1 MRIRHIK
8 YFIIVFTGLFFF
20 GGRPIEFGNENSFFH
35 GFVIPNPVI
44 RIGLGTGL
52 GDIKVRSSS
61 GMKVYEVSAGYELL
75 GDDVE
80 EVRIKGDREQ
90 LTEKFVLLMAQTKD
104 RKEAEQ
110 IAAGLR
116 EKTGLNVSVEEARE
130 SGLGGVFQVKI
141 GDYLTRGDALSAI
154 SGLNAKGLK
163 DIWVLREVISLED
176 IGSRWI
182 LIGNGLRPL
191 VRDSVLYFI
200 PSHPES
206 LLSYGGRR
214 YRGLFILRSGPRG
227 AVLINV
233 LNLEDY
239 LKGVVPGELS
249 PDQFGEIEAL
259 KAQAVAARTY
269 AIKNTG
275 QYRALGYDLSDTP
288 ASQVYGGL
296 DAERPLSTRA
306 VDETR
311 GEVIRYKGELINALY
326 MSTCGGMTEDVENV
340 FSGRPVAY
348 LKSTECGVEKRPEW
362 TVESGA
368 VIAPVVAAG
377 RDITPELAALMGRDI
392 IPFETEAARYSA
404 PCPSPEAVEWTR
416 NALRQ
421 AGKADLVYVP
431 APGPLDFPS
440 LAGLLVTAF
449 DWRGHIEN
457 LLLPSEVNFILRDLP
472 GIRPQDRKNLAYC
485 IQRGLFPFLP
495 AGPQGAG
502 RAPTRAE
509 VAYALSRILAGHADP
524 FHEGTFRSAS
534 AGAIEITASE
544 GARSLKVSPRMF
556 LLRSLDGVRSSAAR
570 LHLLGGEKVRWLE
583 ADGEVRLLEVSF
595 ASASNV
601 FDRASRFNR
610 WEVRKSR
617 EDLENAVNQHYPVG
631 RLIDIAVR
639 RRGVSHRVVELLITG
654 TERQVL
660 VRGLRIRTALGLRDI
675 LFEVD
680 REHDADGRVAH
691 FVFTGRGWGH
701 GVGLCQVGAFGMAQS
716 GAKYQDILKKYYRG
730 VRVEKSPDGSPGPA
744 PGSN

>member
-1 MRIRHIK
+1 MRLRHIK
-8 YFIIVFTGLFFF
+8 TFVIVFAGLFFF
-20 GGRPIEFGNENSFFH
+20 GGRPVEFGKENTFFH

-52 GDIKVRSSS
+52 GDILVRSSS
-61 GMKVYEVSAGYELL
+61 GMKVYEVGAGYELL

-80 EVRIKGDREQ
+80 EARVKGEKER

-110 IAAGLR
+110 IAAGVR
-116 EKTGLNVSVEEARE
+116 ERTGLNVSVDEARE
-130 SGLGGVFQVKI
+130 SGFGGVFQVKI
-141 GDYLTRGDALSAI
+141 GDYLTRGDALSVI
-154 SGLNAKGLK
+154 SGLKAKGLK
-163 DIWVLREVISLED
+163 DIWVLREFISLED
-176 IGSRWI
+176 AGSRWI

-191 VRDSVLYFI
+191 GMDSVLYFI

-206 LLSYGGRR
+206 LLSFGGRR
-214 YRGLFILRSGPRG
+214 YRGIFILRSGPRG

-340 FSGRPVAY
+340 FPGRPVAY
-348 LKSTECGVEKRPEW
+348 LKSTECVIEKRPEW
-362 TVESGA
+362 TVESGS
-368 VIAPVVAAG
+368 VLAPIVAAG
-377 RDITPELAALMGRDI
+377 RDAAPELAALMGRDI
-392 IPFETEAARYSA
+392 LPFETEAPYYSA
-404 PCPSPEAVEWTR
+404 PCPFPEAVEWVR
-416 NALRQ
+416 NALFR
-421 AGKADLVYVP
+421 AGKGDFAFNP
-431 APGPLDFPS
+431 GPGPLDFPS

-449 DWRGHIEN
+449 DWRGHVEN
-457 LLLPSEVNFILRDLP
+457 LLLPSEIDFILRDLP
-472 GIRPQDRKNLAYC
+472 GIEPKDRKNLAYC
-485 IQRGLFPFLP
+485 VQMGLFPFLP

-502 RAPTRAE
+502 RTPTRAE
-509 VAYALSRILAGHADP
+509 VACALSRVLAGRADP
-524 FHEGTFRSAS
+524 FHGGTFRSAS
-534 AGAIEITASE
+534 AGALELASPE
-544 GARSLKVSPRMF
+544 GPRTLKISPRMF
-556 LLRSLDGVRSSAAR
+556 LLRTLDGVRSSMAR
-570 LHLLGGEKVRWLE
+570 LHLLGGETVRWLE
-583 ADGEVRLLEVSF
+583 TDGEIRLLEVSLP
-595 ASASNV
+595 SASDV
-601 FDRASRFNR
+601 LDRASRFNR

-617 EDLENAVNQHYPVG
+617 EDLENAVNQHDPVG

-639 RRGVSHRVVELLITG
+639 RRGASHRVVELLITG
-654 TERQVL
+654 TDRQVL
-660 VRGLRIRTALGLRDI
+660 VRGLRIRTALGLRDT

-680 REHDADGRVAH
+680 RELDAEGRVAH

-701 GVGLCQVGAFGMAQS
+701 GVGLCQVGAFGMAQT
-716 GAKYQDILKKYYRG
+716 GATYQAILQKYYHG
-730 VRVEKSPDGSPGPA
+730 VRVEKLP
-744 PGSN
+744 

>member
-1 MRIRHIK
+1 MNMRHIK
-8 YFIIVFTGLFFF
+8 YFAVVFAILFFF
-20 GGRPIEFGNENSFFH
+20 GGRPVEFGKENSFFQ

-52 GDIKVRSSS
+52 GDILVGSSS
-61 GMKVYEVSAGYELL
+61 GMKVYEVGAGYGLL

-80 EVRIKGDREQ
+80 EARIKGEEER

-116 EKTGLNVSVEEARE
+116 QRTGLNVSVEEARE
-130 SGLGGVFQVKI
+130 TGLWGVFQVKI

-163 DIWVLREVISLED
+163 DIWILREVISMEETR
-176 IGSRWI
+176 SRWI
-182 LIGNGLRPL
+182 LIRDGLRPL
-191 VRDSVLYFI
+191 GRDSVLYFI

-206 LLSYGGRR
+206 LLSFNGRR
-214 YRGLFILRSGPRG
+214 YRGIFILRGGPRG
-227 AVLINV
+227 AVLVNV

-269 AIKNTG
+269 AIKNLG
-275 QYRALGYDLSDTP
+275 QYGSLGYDLSDTP
-288 ASQVYGGL
+288 VSQVYGGL
-296 DAERPLSTRA
+296 DAERPLSSRA

-311 GEVIRYKGELINALY
+311 GEVARYKGELINALY

-348 LKSTECGVEKRPEW
+348 LKSTECGIENRPEW
-362 TVESGA
+362 AIEGGPTL
-368 VIAPVVAAG
+368 APVVAAG
-377 RDITPELAALMGRDI
+377 RDIAPEIEALMARDI
-392 IPFETEAARYSA
+392 LPLETEASYFSA
-404 PCPSPEAVEWTR
+404 PCRFSEAVEWTR
-416 NALRQ
+416 KALPL
-421 AGKADLVYVP
+421 AGKEDLKYAP
-431 APGPLDFPS
+431 GPGPLDFPA
-440 LAGLLVTAF
+440 LAGLLVAAF
-449 DWRGHIEN
+449 DWRGHVEN
-457 LLLPSEVNFILRDLP
+457 LLLPSEVSFTLRDLP

-485 IQRGLFPFLP
+485 VQMGLFPFLP
-495 AGPQGAG
+495 AGPQGGG
-502 RAPTRAE
+502 RTPTRAE
-509 VAYALSRILAGHADP
+509 VALALSRVLSGRADP
-524 FHEGTFRSAS
+524 YREGTFRSAS
-534 AGAIEITASE
+534 AGSLELSEAEGPRTLKAS
-544 GARSLKVSPRMF
+544 PHMF
-556 LLRSLDGVRSSAAR
+556 LLKILDGTRSSASR
-570 LHLLGGEKVRWLE
+570 LWLLGGEKVRWLGTG
-583 ADGEVRLLEVSF
+583 GEVRLLEVSF
-595 ASASNV
+595 PSASNV
-601 FDRASRFNR
+601 LDRASRFNR

-617 EDLENAVNQHYPVG
+617 EELENAVNQHYPVG
-631 RLIDIAVR
+631 RLIDIVVR
-639 RRGVSHRVVELLITG
+639 RRGASHRVVELLITG

-660 VRGLRIRTALGLRDI
+660 VKGLRIRTALGLRDI

-680 REHDADGRVAH
+680 RECDAEGRVSH

-730 VRVEKSPDGSPGPA
+730 VRIEKSL
-744 PGSN
+744 

>member
-1 MRIRHIK
+1 MHIRHIK
-8 YFIIVFTGLFFF
+8 YFVMVFAVLFFF
-20 GGRPIEFGNENSFFH
+20 GGRPVEFGKENSFFH

-52 GDIKVRSSS
+52 GDILVRSSS
-61 GMKVYEVSAGYELL
+61 GMKVYEVGAGYELL

-80 EVRIKGDREQ
+80 EARIKGEKER

-116 EKTGLNVSVEEARE
+116 EKTGLNVSVEEAQE

-154 SGLNAKGLK
+154 SGLNARGLK
-163 DIWVLREVISLED
+163 DIWVLREVISLDET
-176 IGSRWI
+176 GSRWI
-182 LIGNGLRPL
+182 LIENGLRPL
-191 VRDSVLYFI
+191 GLDSVLYFI

-206 LLSYGGRR
+206 LLSFNGRR
-214 YRGLFILRSGPRG
+214 YRGLFILRGGPRG

-233 LNLEDY
+233 INLEEY

-269 AIKNTG
+269 AIKNLG

-296 DAERPLSTRA
+296 DAERPLSSRA
-306 VDETR
+306 VEDTR

-340 FSGRPVAY
+340 FPGKPVAY
-348 LKSTECGVEKRPEW
+348 LKSTECGIEKRPEW
-362 TVESGA
+362 TVEGGA
-368 VIAPVVAAG
+368 TLAAVVAAG
-377 RDITPELAALMGRDI
+377 RDIAPELAALMGRDI
-392 IPFETEAARYSA
+392 LPFDTEASYFSA
-404 PCPSPEAVEWTR
+404 PCPFSEAVEWTR
-416 NALRQ
+416 KSLPP
-421 AGKADLVYVP
+421 AGKGDLAYSP
-431 APGPLDFPS
+431 GPGPLDFPS

-449 DWRGHIEN
+449 DWQGHVEN
-457 LLLPSEVNFILRDLP
+457 LLLLSEVNFILRDLP
-472 GIRPQDRKNLAYC
+472 GVRPQDRRNLAYC
-485 IQRGLFPFLP
+485 IQMGLFPFLP

-502 RAPTRAE
+502 RTPTRAE
-509 VAYALSRILAGHADP
+509 VAFALSRILSGHADP
-524 FHEGTFRSAS
+524 FHEGMFRSAS
-534 AGAIEITASE
+534 AGSMELEETA
-544 GARSLKVSPRMF
+544 GPRTLKAWPRMF
-556 LLRSLDGVRSSAAR
+556 LLRSLEGTRSSASR

-583 ADGEVRLLEVSF
+583 TDGEVRLLEVSF
-595 ASASNV
+595 PSVSNV
-601 FDRASRFNR
+601 LDRASRFNR

-617 EDLENAVNQHYPVG
+617 EDLENAINQHYPVG

-639 RRGVSHRVVELLITG
+639 RRGASHRVVELLITG

-680 REHDADGRVAH
+680 REYDADGRVSH

-701 GVGLCQVGAFGMAQS
+701 GVGLCQVGAYGMAQA

-730 VRVEKSPDGSPGPA
+730 VRIEKSL
-744 PGSN
+744 

>member
-1 MRIRHIK
+1 MHIRHIK
-8 YFIIVFTGLFFF
+8 YFVIVFAGLFFI
-20 GGRPIEFGNENSFFH
+20 GGRPVEFGKEKSFFH

-52 GDIKVRSSS
+52 GDLLVRSSS
-61 GMKVYEVSAGYELL
+61 GMKVYEVGAGYELL

-80 EVRIKGDREQ
+80 EARVKGEKER
-90 LTEKFVLLMAQTKD
+90 LTEKFVLLVAQTKD

-116 EKTGLNVSVEEARE
+116 ERTGLNAAVDEARE

-154 SGLNAKGLK
+154 SALNAKGLK
-163 DIWVLREVISLED
+163 DIWIVREVISLDE

-191 VRDSVLYFI
+191 RRDSVLYFI

-206 LLSYGGRR
+206 LLSFNGRR
-214 YRGLFILRSGPRG
+214 YRGLFVLRGSPRG

-269 AIKNTG
+269 AIKNLG

-288 ASQVYGGL
+288 VSQVYLGL

-311 GEVIRYKGELINALY
+311 GEVARYKGELINALY

-340 FSGRPVAY
+340 FSGKAVPY
-348 LKSTECGVEKRPEW
+348 LKSTECGIEKLPEW
-362 TVESGA
+362 TVEGGA
-368 VIAPVVAAG
+368 TLAPVFAAG
-377 RDITPELAALMGRDI
+377 RDIVPELEALMGRDI
-392 IPFETEAARYSA
+392 LPFETEASRFSA
-404 PCPSPEAVEWTR
+404 PCTFSEAVEWTR
-416 NALRQ
+416 KSLAS
-421 AGKADLVYVP
+421 AGKGDLSYS
-431 APGPLDFPS
+431 AGPGPLDFSS

-449 DWRGHIEN
+449 DWRGHVEN
-457 LLLPSEVNFILRDLP
+457 LLLPSEVSFILRDLA
-472 GIRPQDRKNLAYC
+472 GVKPQDRKNLAYC
-485 IQRGLFPFLP
+485 VQMGLFPFLP
-495 AGPQGAG
+495 TGPQGAG
-502 RAPTRAE
+502 RTPTRAE
-509 VAYALSRILAGHADP
+509 VAYALSRVLSGHADP
-524 FHEGTFRSAS
+524 FHEGTFRSTA
-534 AGAIEITASE
+534 AGAIELTDSA
-544 GARSLKVSPRMF
+544 GPKTLRSSPRMF
-556 LLRSLDGVRSSAAR
+556 LLRSLDGTRSAVSR

-583 ADGEVRLLEVSF
+583 SEGEVRLLEACFV
-595 ASASNV
+595 SASNTL
-601 FDRASRFNR
+601 DRASRFNR

-617 EDLENAVNQHYPVG
+617 EELENAVNQHDPVG

-639 RRGVSHRVVELLITG
+639 RRGASHRVVELIITG

-660 VRGLRIRTALGLRDI
+660 VRGLRIRSALGLRDI

-680 REHDADGRVAH
+680 REYDSEGRVSH
-691 FVFTGRGWGH
+691 FIFTGRGWGH

-730 VRVEKSPDGSPGPA
+730 VRIERSL
-744 PGSN
+744 

>member
-8 YFIIVFTGLFFF
+8 YFIIVFAGLFFI
-20 GGRPIEFGNENSFFH
+20 GGRPVEFGKENSFFH
-35 GFVIPNPVI
+35 GFVISNPVI

-52 GDIKVRSSS
+52 GDILVRSTS
-61 GMKVYEVSAGYELL
+61 GMKVYEVGAGYELL

-80 EVRIKGDREQ
+80 EARIKGEKER

-110 IAAGLR
+110 LAVGLR
-116 EKTGLNVSVEEARE
+116 ERTGLNVAVEEARE

-163 DIWVLREVISLED
+163 DIWVVREVISLDE

-191 VRDSVLYFI
+191 RRDSVLYFI
-200 PSHPES
+200 PSNPES
-206 LLSYGGRR
+206 LLSFNGRR
-214 YRGLFILRSGPRG
+214 YRGLLVLRGSPRG

-269 AIKNTG
+269 AIKNMG

-288 ASQVYGGL
+288 VSQVYGGL
-296 DAERPLSTRA
+296 DAERPLSSRA

-311 GEVIRYKGELINALY
+311 GEVARYKGELINALY

-348 LKSTECGVEKRPEW
+348 LKGTECAVEKRPEW
-362 TVESGA
+362 ALEGRA
-368 VIAPVVAAG
+368 PLAPVLAAG
-377 RDITPELAALMGRDI
+377 RDIVPELETLMGRGI
-392 IPFETEAARYSA
+392 LPLEAEAAAFSA
-404 PCPSPEAVEWTR
+404 PCPFPEAVEWTR
-416 NALRQ
+416 KSLAA
-421 AGKADLVYVP
+421 AGKGDLAYSP
-431 APGPLDFPS
+431 GPGPLDFPS
-440 LAGLLVTAF
+440 FAGLLVAAF
-449 DWRGHIEN
+449 DWRGHVEN
-457 LLLPSEVNFILRDLP
+457 LLLPSEVNYILRDLT
-472 GIRPQDRKNLAYC
+472 GVRPQDRKNLAYC
-485 IQRGLFPFLP
+485 VQMGVFPFLP
-495 AGPQGAG
+495 TGPEGAG
-502 RAPTRAE
+502 RTPTRAE
-509 VAYALSRILAGHADP
+509 VAYALSRVLAGHADP
-524 FHEGTFRSAS
+524 FREGTFRSAS
-534 AGAIEITASE
+534 AGAIELMTSDGPRILRASQP
-544 GARSLKVSPRMF
+544 LF
-556 LLRSLDGVRSSAAR
+556 LLRNLDGMRSAAVR

-583 ADGEVRLLEVSF
+583 TDGEVGLLEVCFS
-595 ASASNV
+595 SASNL

-617 EDLENAVNQHYPVG
+617 EELESAVNQHYPVG
-631 RLIDIAVR
+631 RLIDISVR
-639 RRGVSHRVVELLITG
+639 RRGTSHRVIELLITG

-680 REHDADGRVAH
+680 REYDAEGRVSH

-730 VRVEKSPDGSPGPA
+730 VHIEKSF
-744 PGSN
+744 